1 MFKLVLEKA
10 EEAEIKLPT
19 SAGSWKKQESS
30 RKDSALL
37 TMPIPLTGRI
47 TTNCGKLFKRWE
59 YQTTSLPY
67 REICKQVKKQQVE
80 LDMEQW
86 AGSKL
91 GKKYIKVVYCHP
103 ASFQFSRSVMF
114 HSTASWTAA
123 HQAPLSITNSQSLL
137 KLKSIQWVM
146 PSNHLILLPSIFPSI
161 RGLSNE
167 SFLCITW
174 SKYWNLVSFS
184 ISPSN
189 EYSGFISFRVDWFD
203 LLVVQETLKSLLQH
217 HSSKASILQCS
228 AF

>member
-1 MFKLVLEKA
+1 MLK
-10 EEAEIKLPT
+10 
-19 SAGSWKKQESS
+19 
-30 RKDSALL
+30 
-37 TMPIPLTGRI
+37 PLTVCI

-123 HQAPLSITNSQSLL
+123 HQTSQSITNSSSLL
-137 KLKSIQWVM
+137 KLMSIESM
-146 PSNHLILLPSIFPSI
+146 IPSNHLILYVVPFSSCLQSFPASRSFPMCQFFTSGGQSFGASASALLLPMNIQ
-161 RGLSNE
+161 G
-167 SFLCITW
+167 
-174 SKYWNLVSFS
+174 
-184 ISPSN
+184 
-189 EYSGFISFRVDWFD
+189 
-203 LLVVQETLKSLLQH
+203 
-217 HSSKASILQCS
+217 
-228 AF
+228 